1 MITWRDILTSLN
13 MVDKG
18 RLDDPAVLFDGEGD
32 TKPLDVLVIDVPEIG
47 DERLVAI
54 TLENIDDA

>member
-1 MITWRDILTSLN
+1 LITWREIHAALS

-18 RLDDPAVLFDGEGD
+18 RLDDPAVLFTDSGD
-32 TKPLDVLVIDVPEIG
+32 TKPLEVLVIEVPEIG

-54 TLENIDDA
+54 VKE